1 MWCSVTKSSSSL
13 SSGISRI
20 QGPVLVDQEIV
31 RGDRPAIERVALVD
45 LRDGL
50 LDLAIGAAILASEP
64 SDDAPSRQPGLRVPD
79 APLIPGAPV
88 QAIEDRSATD
98 PRLRRNDERSEGHR
112 RVHPDVV
119 DLHQPARRLRGL
131 GRWLAKPGLL
141 PRAGRERYPRQRAG
155 RQALARTAA
164 RATNQSSGPGVA
176 QLQIG
181 LRPVGAAMALLR
193 VAPVAVGQVVPGHV
207 GQIALFVNEDP
218 GHLLEPAAAI
228 AAVGKSSCAPGLASL
243 AAATRPSPAS
253 PGRRMQQAATQAAH
267 PGREPERRH
276 PADHRTVALRRSGRC
291 AERVFDAESTPHPI
305 HVANLPSHGIA
316 ARPVPRTDVLHHHQA
331 VRAAHDGAD
340 RTVAEQVREPNGNVL
355 FSHGRSLS

>member
-1 MWCSVTKSSSSL
+1 MTS
-13 SSGISRI
+13 
-20 QGPVLVDQEIV
+20 
-31 RGDRPAIERVALVD
+31 A
-45 LRDGL
+45 
-50 LDLAIGAAILASEP
+50 
-64 SDDAPSRQPGLRVPD
+64 
-79 APLIPGAPV
+79 V
-88 QAIEDRSATD
+88 Q
-98 PRLRRNDERSEGHR
+98 GHR

-119 DLHQPARRLRGL
+119 DLHQPAQSLRGL

-155 RQALARTAA
+155 SQAFVRSATSATDQAA
-164 RATNQSSGPGVA
+164 NFGVA
-176 QLQIG
+176 QSQIG
-181 LRPVGAAMALLR
+181 LRPVVTALTLFR
-193 VAPVAVGQVVPGHV
+193 TAEFPVSKNVPGHV
-207 GQIALFVNEDP
+207 RQIALLVDEDP
-218 GHLLEPAAAI
+218 GHLLQPAAA
-228 AAVGKSSCAPGLASL
+228 L
-243 AAATRPSPAS
+243 AACSGCSRVPGSGSPARITFPP
-253 PGRRMQQAATQAAH
+253 PGPPGSRMQQAATQAAH